1 MSEKLKARLKAAKDK
16 RRFVE
21 AEIEEAYRFVFGT
34 SFLHPDQ
41 EPNRKEIFDTTVT
54 TAVGDL
60 VTVIMTHLLPQ
71 DKNWVSFAPSKQFE
85 ARYGQNSQLNL
96 RLADAESI
104 YFEHVNGSDF
114 YLESSEALT
123 DAVIAGTGAIG
134 VTVDDDGLRYNSL
147 PISQIYYLSNGCD
160 IDVVFRE
167 HKLPARTVA
176 ERYKKVP
183 DWIRTMANDKP
194 ESMVDV
200 IESMVPGKKRGHFE
214 YTVHTSKDWA
224 ELHKQDCAYKPF
236 IVFRFDKAVGQSCW
250 SGSPVRTALP
260 DIKNANQIMKDLL
273 SDSEFIGR
281 PTYFAKDSS
290 LANVEYR
297 SGTFIITD
305 GEIPQPL
312 PRSGDLTVHVNQIQ
326 DLRNSINRTLMAD
339 ALPQGDRMT
348 VAEVQVRTE
357 KFFRR
362 IGVHALRLEEEFL
375 QPVVRATVT
384 ALQKATL
391 LGEFTIDGDPTATRE
406 QKLRSII
413 MSTRSLRQRVE
424 SQAEVDRI
432 LGIVFAASKLGY
444 DGLMHVD
451 LNKVGRYIFEKSG
464 FPATLLRSQEQVD
477 QMIKAAQMT
486 QAVTG
491 AQQTMNGQGNPE
503 SSKATGEAIA
513 GLMSDGSMPEALA
526 GMIPQQ
532 GK

>member
-1 MSEKLKARLKAAKDK
+1 MADVERLKLRLKSAKDK

-21 AEIEEAYRFVFGT
+21 AEIDEAYRYVFGT
-34 SFLHPDQ
+34 SFLNPSNEPD
-41 EPNRKEIFDTTVT
+41 RKHIFDTTVT

-71 DKNWVSFAPSKQFE
+71 DKAWVGFRVSKLREQE
-85 ARYGQNSQLNL
+85 YGEQAATTLNL
-96 RLADAESI
+96 ARAEDV

-147 PISQIYYLSNGCD
+147 PIAQIYYVSNGCD

-167 HKLPARTVA
+167 HKLPARTIK
-176 ERYKKVP
+176 ERYKKIP
-183 DWIRTMANDKP
+183 QWISDLVRDNP
-194 ESMVDV
+194 ETLVDV
-200 IESMVPGKKRGHFE
+200 IESMVPGKKRGHFD
-214 YTVHTSKDWA
+214 YSVHTAKEWE
-224 ELHKQDCAYKPF
+224 ELHCQDCTYKPF

-260 DIKNANQIMKDLL
+260 DIKSVNEIMKNVLD
-273 SDSEFIGR
+273 DAEFIGR
-281 PTYFAKDSS
+281 PTYFTNDAG

-297 SGTFIITD
+297 PGTFITTD
-305 GEIPQPL
+305 SQDIPRPL
-312 PRSGDLTVHVNQIQ
+312 PRSGDLTVHVNQIA

-339 ALPQGDRMT
+339 VLPQGDRMT
-348 VAEVQVRTE
+348 TAEVQVRTE

-384 ALQKATL
+384 ALQKAKL
-391 LGEFTIDGDPTATRE
+391 LGEFTIDGDPSASRE
-406 QKLRSII
+406 QKLKSIV

-424 SQAEVDRI
+424 AQAEVDRI
-432 LGIVFAASKLGY
+432 SGIVFAASRLGN

-464 FPATLLRSQEQVD
+464 FPATLMRSQEDVD
-477 QMIKAAQMT
+477 RMIKAAQAT
-486 QAVTG
+486 QAMTG
-491 AQQTMNGQGNPE
+491 VMQAQNGQGNQE
-503 SSKATGEAIA
+503 TSKATGEAIA
-513 GLMSDGSMPEALA
+513 GLLPELM
-526 GMIPQQ
+526 GNKNN
-532 GK
+532 GGGG